1 MYNNLNPVIVSS
13 SSSSVVTTS
22 STSSSAP
29 STSSTVS
36 TPTSVT
42 SVTSTSSA
50 LGSTSSSA
58 SSSDSSSSSVTSSS
72 AATTASTSSS
82 APATTSTTSSSVTS
96 ATGAVCSSPSALA
109 PVATPNPARRSFTW
123 SVGWVRAAPDGF
135 ARPFVG
141 INGQWP
147 NPTISV
153 NRGDTVVL
161 TVTNNLGNEST
172 AIHFHGL
179 RQINTTY
186 ADGPSMVTQ
195 CPIQPGGTF
204 VYQFIVD
211 QPGTYWYHAH
221 IGGQYIDGFRGP
233 LIVKDVNAPYRVDT
247 EYVMTISDLYHSEAP
262 PLINYYQSL
271 GNANDNNG
279 AEPVPNSLLI
289 NEAQNVQFPMVAGK
303 KYLFRIINV
312 GAFTPVYL
320 QFDQHSMTIVEIDG
334 VYTSQCTQDQ
344 LFITPAQRYSVIIQA
359 KATGTQNFAIKAS
372 MSVGMFFP
380 PLIPATFNTE
390 VSAFLVYNSANGLPP
405 PLTITPEPFD
415 DSIFTPLDATPEFGP
430 VTLPLSWAVDFTNNA
445 NGQRRGTINAVDYV
459 APKVPTLYTAMNAPA
474 ANVNDPTIYGTHT
487 TPTVVPYNAVV
498 EIFLEN
504 HDTNP
509 HPFHLHGHN
518 MQLVGRSGGGSMF
531 PYNPPAGAAPMR
543 RDTIQVPAGG
553 SVTLRWVANNPG
565 IQLFHCHLEWH
576 VEAGLTATFIE
587 APTQLQALKL
597 YIPVSHRTVCANQSI
612 AMKGNAAGN
621 TADYTNMNGQNTLVS
636 ANLWGSLVNPPS
648 TPANPYPL
656 N

>member
-1 MYNNLNPVIVSS
+1 M
-13 SSSSVVTTS
+13 
-22 STSSSAP
+22 
-29 STSSTVS
+29 
-36 TPTSVT
+36 
-42 SVTSTSSA
+42 
-50 LGSTSSSA
+50 
-58 SSSDSSSSSVTSSS
+58 
-72 AATTASTSSS
+72 
-82 APATTSTTSSSVTS
+82 
-96 ATGAVCSSPSALA
+96 GAVCSSPPALA
-109 PVATPNPARRSFTW
+109 LVATPNPARRSFTW

-153 NRGDTVVL
+153 NKGDTIVL

-344 LFITPAQRYSVIIQA
+344 LFITPAQRYSVIVQA

-372 MSVGMFFP
+372 MSVGMFFS

-390 VSAFLVYNSANGLPP
+390 VSDCWVKSFDPP
-405 PLTITPEPFD
+405 
-415 DSIFTPLDATPEFGP
+415 
-430 VTLPLSWAVDFTNNA
+430 
-445 NGQRRGTINAVDYV
+445 
-459 APKVPTLYTAMNAPA
+459 
-474 ANVNDPTIYGTHT
+474 NV
-487 TPTVVPYNAVV
+487 
-498 EIFLEN
+498 
-504 HDTNP
+504 
-509 HPFHLHGHN
+509 
-518 MQLVGRSGGGSMF
+518 S
-531 PYNPPAGAAPMR
+531 
-543 RDTIQVPAGG
+543 
-553 SVTLRWVANNPG
+553 
-565 IQLFHCHLEWH
+565 
-576 VEAGLTATFIE
+576 
-587 APTQLQALKL
+587 
-597 YIPVSHRTVCANQSI
+597 
-612 AMKGNAAGN
+612 
-621 TADYTNMNGQNTLVS
+621 
-636 ANLWGSLVNPPS
+636 
-648 TPANPYPL
+648 
-656 N
+656 